1 MTVSSRWWGALEG
14 RPVFRARRR
23 RARGAPFE
31 ARPGS
36 GHRPRERRWPS
47 PSALALAVVIEK
59 GFFTTKAEAMDDIR
73 ASGFWPTTYISDK
86 SPELPLHYH
95 DHDIIGYVMEGE
107 TYLLDEDGDRV
118 PIGPG
123 DRLDIPKGAWHAE
136 GEVTERVIYLVTVR
150 EAVPFLEAILPREP
164 KGPFPSFD

>member
-1 MTVSSRWWGALEG
+1 M
-14 RPVFRARRR
+14 PKMI
-23 RARGAPFE
+23 
-31 ARPGS
+31 
-36 GHRPRERRWPS
+36 
-47 PSALALAVVIEK
+47 IEK
-59 GFFTTKAEAMDDIR
+59 NYFKDRAEVMENIR
-73 ASGFWPTTYISDK
+73 DSGCWPTTFISHR
-86 SPELPLHYH
+86 SPELPVHYH

>member
-1 MTVSSRWWGALEG
+1 MSKM
-14 RPVFRARRR
+14 
-23 RARGAPFE
+23 
-31 ARPGS
+31 
-36 GHRPRERRWPS
+36 
-47 PSALALAVVIEK
+47 VIEK

-73 ASGFWPTTYISDK
+73 ASGFWPTTFISNK

-107 TYLLDEDGDRV
+107 TYLLDEDGERV

-136 GEVTERVIYLVTVR
+136 GEVTDRVVYLVTVR
-150 EAVPFLEAILPREP
+150 EAIPLLEAILPREP